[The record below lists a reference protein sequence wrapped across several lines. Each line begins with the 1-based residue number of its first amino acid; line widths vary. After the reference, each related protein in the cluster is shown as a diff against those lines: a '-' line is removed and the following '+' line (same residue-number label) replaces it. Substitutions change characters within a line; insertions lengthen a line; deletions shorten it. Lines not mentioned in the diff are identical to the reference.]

1 MLYQTP
7 VAVVKHNPEFLAIAK
22 AVAATGR
29 DLREYRIRG
38 ILLRLRDSK
47 KKSRTLQDLEKELAL
62 RLQHHLQ
69 LQVQIDE
76 LLDDLELQLVLD
88 LRHFVTTN

>member
-1 MLYQTP
+1 MLYQAPT
-7 VAVVKHNPEFLAIAK
+7 AAVKHNPEFLAIAK
-22 AVAATGR
+22 AVAATSR

-47 KKSRTLQDLEKELAL
+47 KKSRTLQDLEKELAV

-88 LRHFVTTN
+88 TRHFVTTN